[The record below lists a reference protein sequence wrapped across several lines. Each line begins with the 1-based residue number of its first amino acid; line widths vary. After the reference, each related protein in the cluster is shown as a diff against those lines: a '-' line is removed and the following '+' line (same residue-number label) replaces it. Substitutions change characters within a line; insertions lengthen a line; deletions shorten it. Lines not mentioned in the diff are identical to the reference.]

1 MVVSTFVEE
10 LLLEIGRG
18 IGRLFLNPA
27 FYVFFISCALVG
39 YFRMNRER
47 KDFSFKVYDMWYELR
62 TSLFAAIGYGL
73 CVSVVTVGAGLI
85 FSEASLLAMTIWM
98 VLFALVVQYRYISPA
113 YTVSIAIAI
122 TLLSSKLPISFL
134 QLKSGEEA
142 SIVSLAI
149 LLGLLLV
156 VEGLLISKQ
165 AANHSMPKLRKG
177 KRGLNIGL
185 HEAKRLWMVPVF
197 FLVPGDAITQFLSW
211 WPVVSLGQETYSI
224 VLVPFLIGFIRTVK
238 GFEPKEALLFTGRRV
253 LGLAVIVLV
262 LGAASYFSSVFAIVA
277 MGAAMLGRFT
287 IAMQER
293 IQDENREPYF
303 AVRNNGLVVLGVI
316 PNTAGAEMRLQPGEV
331 IAKVN
336 GSIPTTVDEF
346 YNALQSR
353 TTGAFCKLE
362 VIDTKG
368 ERRLIQ
374 QAIYAGEHHELG
386 VVFVGQNHKW
396 DTEVI

>member
-1 MVVSTFVEE
+1 MVVSAFVEAS
-10 LLLEIGRG
+10 LLEVVKG

-27 FYVFFISCALVG
+27 LYVFFMSCALVG

-47 KDFSFKVYDMWYELR
+47 KEFSFKVYDMWYELR
-62 TSLFAAIGYGL
+62 TSLFAAVGYGL
-73 CVSVVTVGAGLI
+73 CISVVTVGAGFV
-85 FSEASLLAMTIWM
+85 FSEASLLTMTIWM
-98 VLFALVVQYRYISPA
+98 TLFALVVQYRYISPA
-113 YTVSIAIAI
+113 YTVSIAIAVA
-122 TLLSSKLPISFL
+122 LLSSKLPISFL

-149 LLGLLLV
+149 LLGGLLV

-165 AANHSMPKLRKG
+165 AAYHSVPKLRKG

-185 HEAKRLWMVPVF
+185 HEVKRLWMVPVF
-197 FLVPGDAITQFLSW
+197 VFVPGEAITQFISW

-224 VLVPFLIGFIRTVK
+224 VLVPFLVGFARTVK
-238 GFEPKEALLFTGRRV
+238 GSEPKEAILFTGRRV
-253 LGLAVIVLV
+253 LGLAVIVLI
-262 LGAASYFSSVFAIVA
+262 LGAASYFSATFAIIA
-277 MGAAMLGRFT
+277 MGVAMLGRFT
-287 IAMQER
+287 IAVQER
-293 IQDENREPYF
+293 IQDENREAYF

-316 PNTAGAEMRLQPGEV
+316 PNTAGSDMGLQPGEL

-336 GSIPTTVDEF
+336 GSTPTTVDEF
-346 YNALQSR
+346 YSALQSH

-368 ERRLIQ
+368 ERRLVH

-386 VVFVGQNHKW
+386 VVFVEQESKW
-396 DTEVI
+396 DTEVV